1 MTKLYLLLKIILL
14 INIIGFPSCRSQKEA
29 DGNGLLANILLNG
42 TTNSEYSSLVS
53 VVELER
59 IDSTTF
65 KGKCIDTFLG
75 ITTYQFY
82 VNNTYFASGK
92 YDTEIRRTAT
102 TTKKCIDLGFKDPGG
117 YVINSSGGVSFTS
130 YECSSKNT
138 ACSVSTINPYF
149 GSSNSNPKGNFGA
162 FVF

>member
-1 MTKLYLLLKIILL
+1 MTKLNLLLKIFLFIS
-14 INIIGFPSCRSQKEA
+14 ITGFSSCRSQKEEE
-29 DGNGLLANILLNG
+29 GKGLLANIILNG
-42 TTNSEYSSLVS
+42 TTNTEYSSLVS

-59 IDSTTF
+59 IDPTSF

-92 YDTEIRRTAT
+92 YDTENRRTAT
-102 TTKKCIDLGFKDPGG
+102 TTKKCIDLGFRDPGG
-117 YVINSSGGVSFTS
+117 YVINSTGGVSFTS

-138 ACSVSTINPYF
+138 ACNVSTINPYF
-149 GSSNSNPKGNFGA
+149 GTSNSNPKGSFGS